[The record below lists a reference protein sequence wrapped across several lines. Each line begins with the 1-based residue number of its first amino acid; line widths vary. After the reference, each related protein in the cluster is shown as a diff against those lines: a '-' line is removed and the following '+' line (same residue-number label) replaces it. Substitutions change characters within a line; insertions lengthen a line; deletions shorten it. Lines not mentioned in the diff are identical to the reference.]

1 MIRDV
6 IINRLNI
13 LGEEMRQNMAQNN
26 INASGRTSKA
36 IKVVASDTN
45 ISLVVGLGNVAELS
59 SLEKGI
65 APDEGYKQYMA
76 GTLIPTIY
84 KWSEEKGLSFSSI
97 RERQTFSFFTAR
109 KIATFGTKRY
119 QKNVDIYTTA
129 RQKAIAD
136 IFQQCKKEIKSI
148 FTQK

>member
-6 IINRLNI
+6 IVNRLNI
-13 LGEEMRQNMAQNN
+13 LGDEIRQNMAQNN

-36 IKVVASDTN
+36 IKVVSSDTN
-45 ISLVVGLGNVAELS
+45 ISLVIGSGDVAELS

-65 APDEGYKQYMA
+65 SPDEGYKQYMA

-84 KWSEEKGLSFSSI
+84 KWSEEKGLSFPSV
-97 RERQTFSFFTAR
+97 RERQTFSFFSAR
-109 KIATFGTKRY
+109 NIATFGTKRY
-119 QKNVDIYTTA
+119 QEHVDIYTTA

-136 IFQQCKKEIKSI
+136 IFTECKKEIKNILSN
-148 FTQK
+148 K

>member
-13 LGEEMRQNMAQNN
+13 LGEEIRQNMAQNN
-26 INASGRTSKA
+26 VNASGRTSKA

-45 ISLVVGLGNVAELS
+45 ISLIVGSGNVAELS

-65 APDEGYKQYMA
+65 APDEGYKQYME

-97 RERQTFSFFTAR
+97 RERQSFSFFTAR

-119 QKNVDIYTTA
+119 QENVDIYTTA

>member
-13 LGEEMRQNMAQNN
+13 LGDEIRQNMAQNN
-26 INASGRTSKA
+26 VNASGRTSKA

-45 ISLVVGLGNVAELS
+45 ISLVIGSGDVAELS

-65 APDEGYKQYMA
+65 SPDEGYKQYMA
-76 GTLIPTIY
+76 GTLIPAIY
-84 KWSEEKGLSFSSI
+84 KWSEEKGLSFPSI
-97 RERQTFSFFTAR
+97 RERQTFSFFSAR
-109 KIATFGTKRY
+109 NIATFGTRRY
-119 QKNVDIYTTA
+119 QENVDIYTTA

-136 IFQQCKKEIKSI
+136 IFTECKKEIKNILSN
-148 FTQK
+148 K

>member
-6 IINRLNI
+6 ILNRLSI
-13 LGEEMRQNMAQNN
+13 LGDEIRQNMAQNN

-45 ISLVVGLGNVAELS
+45 ISLVIGPGDVAELS

-65 APDEGYKQYMA
+65 NPDEGYKQYMA
-76 GTLIPTIY
+76 GTLIPAIY
-84 KWSEEKGLSFSSI
+84 KWSEERGLSFPSI
-97 RERQTFSFFTAR
+97 RERQTFSFFSAR
-109 KIATFGTKRY
+109 NIATFGTKRY
-119 QKNVDIYTTA
+119 QENIDIYTTA

-136 IFQQCKKEIKSI
+136 IFVKCKKEIKNILSN
-148 FTQK
+148 K

>member
-13 LGEEMRQNMAQNN
+13 LGDEIRQNMAQNN
-26 INASGRTSKA
+26 VNASGRTSKA

-45 ISLVVGLGNVAELS
+45 ISLVIGPGDVAELS

-65 APDEGYKQYMA
+65 SPDEGYKQYMA
-76 GTLIPTIY
+76 GTLIPAIY
-84 KWSEEKGLSFSSI
+84 KWSEEKGLSFPSI
-97 RERQTFSFFTAR
+97 RERQTFSFFSAR
-109 KIATFGTKRY
+109 NIATFGTNRY
-119 QKNVDIYTTA
+119 QKNIDIYTAA

-136 IFQQCKKEIKSI
+136 IFAECKKEIKNILSN
-148 FTQK
+148 K